1 MKIFNGDQRMGE
13 RWIIFK
19 NLPWIA
25 YSLLGNHLPLYKF
38 FFRKLR
44 NVLKYNLIHSTV
56 QNTYI
61 AI

>member
-1 MKIFNGDQRMGE
+1 MKTFNGDQRMGE

-38 FFRKLR
+38 VSE
-44 NVLKYNLIHSTV
+44 N
-56 QNTYI
+56 
-61 AI
+61 